1 MEKVPITRQG
11 HRDLRRDLRRLRREA
26 RPEALEE
33 LREARAFGVK
43 IDNQQYLLALERW
56 SVVQRKIEDLEEK
69 LARCEVVVGRK
80 FRYKQAGF
88 GTVIDVESLDTGRT
102 FRYQLVGPYES
113 DVGQGKLSVESPVGN
128 GLLDRF
134 EGDEVTVCTPGG
146 LRAYRIL
153 SIRA

>member
-56 SVVQRKIEDLEEK
+56 
-69 LARCEVVVGRK
+69 
-80 FRYKQAGF
+80 F
-88 GTVIDVESLDTGRT
+88 
-102 FRYQLVGPYES
+102 
-113 DVGQGKLSVESPVGN
+113 SVESPVGN
-128 GLLDRF
+128 GLLGRF
-134 EGDEVTVCTPGG
+134 AGDEVTVCTPGG